1 MLTVEILKQNT
12 KLSGLSDEQLN
23 AIATMSQNDENTVI
37 GARIGELHGQ
47 YDADVLGVSG
57 ITKKSGEKSYDYV
70 KRVLGDYK
78 TKLEASKNLQS
89 QLDAANAQIEE
100 LKAKGPDEAI
110 KQELKDVKIRAEQLK
125 NSLQAK
131 ETEFAT
137 AKANLEKQVMDAHVD
152 YAFKAATA
160 SLKFKDGISDTLKNV
175 ILSAAKNEVLAK
187 GTPELIDDGNGGKR
201 LALRSTDGN
210 LVNNPKNGL
219 APYTIQELVMETS
232 IKDAIST
239 APTRGGGGTGP
250 TPPADPNLPL
260 DLSGAKTQLE
270 ADNMIENYL
279 LTVKG
284 LTRDKVEFGEE
295 SLRLRNEAKVAELP
309 LK

>member
-47 YDADVLGVSG
+47 YDTDVLGISG
-57 ITKKSGEKSYDYV
+57 VTKKSGEKSYDYV

-100 LKAKGPDEAI
+100 LKSKGPDEAI
-110 KQELKDVKIRAEQLK
+110 KQELKDAKTRAEQLK

-160 SLKFKDGISDTLKNV
+160 GLKFKDGISDTLKNV

-187 GTPELIDDGNGGKR
+187 GKPELIDDGNGGKR
-201 LALRSTDGN
+201 LALRGTDGN

-239 APTRGGGGTGP
+239 APNHGGGGTGP
-250 TPPADPNLPL
+250 IPPADPNLPL
-260 DLSGAKTQLE
+260 DLSSAKTQLE

>member
-47 YDADVLGVSG
+47 YDADVLSVSG

-78 TKLEASKNLQS
+78 AKLDASKTLQA
-89 QLDAANAQIEE
+89 QLDAAKAQVEE
-100 LKAKGPDEAI
+100 LKAKGTDEAI
-110 KQELKDVKIRAEQLK
+110 KQELKDAKTRVEQLK
-125 NSLQAK
+125 ASLQAK
-131 ETEFAT
+131 ETEFTT
-137 AKANLEKQVMDAHVD
+137 AKADLEKQVMNAHVD
-152 YAFKAATA
+152 YAFQAATA
-160 SLKFKDGISDTLKNV
+160 GLKFKDGISESLKSV

-187 GTPELIDDGNGGKR
+187 GAPELIDDGKGGKR
-201 LALRSTDGN
+201 LALRGADGN

-232 IKDAIST
+232 LKDAIST
-239 APTRGGGGTGP
+239 APIHGGGGTGP
-250 TPPADPNLPL
+250 TPPTDPNLPL

-284 LTRDKVEFGEE
+284 LTRDKAEFGEE

>member
-57 ITKKSGEKSYDYV
+57 IAKKSGEKSYDYV

-78 TKLEASKNLQS
+78 AKVDASKGLQA
-89 QLDAANAQIEE
+89 QLDAANAKVEE
-100 LKAKGPDEAI
+100 LKAKGTDEAVR
-110 KQELKDVKIRAEQLK
+110 QELKDAKTRVEQLK

-131 ETEFAT
+131 ETELANT
-137 AKANLEKQVMDAHVD
+137 KADLEKQVMTAHVD
-152 YAFKAATA
+152 YAFQAATA
-160 SLKFKDGISDTLKNV
+160 GLKFKEGISDSLKNV
-175 ILSAAKNEVLAK
+175 ILSAAKNEVLTK
-187 GTPELIDDGNGGKR
+187 GTPELIDDGKGGKR
-201 LALRSTDGN
+201 IALRGADGN

-232 IKDAIST
+232 LKDAIST
-239 APTRGGGGTGP
+239 APNHGGGGTGP
-250 TPPADPNLPL
+250 NPPVDPNLPL

-295 SLRLRNEAKVAELP
+295 SLRLRTEAKVAELP

>member
-1 MLTVEILKQNT
+1 MLTVDILKQNT

-47 YDADVLGVSG
+47 YDADVLSVSG
-57 ITKKSGEKSYDYV
+57 IAKKSGEKSYDYV

-78 TKLEASKNLQS
+78 DKLDASKTLQS

-100 LKAKGPDEAI
+100 LKTKGTDEAI
-110 KQELKDVKIRAEQLK
+110 KQELKDAKTRVEQLK
-125 NSLQAK
+125 TSLKAK
-131 ETEFAT
+131 ETEFTT
-137 AKANLEKQVMDAHVD
+137 AKADLEKQVMNAHVD
-152 YAFKAATA
+152 YAFQAAT
-160 SLKFKDGISDTLKNV
+160 SGLKFKDGISESLKSV

-187 GTPELIDDGNGGKR
+187 GTPELIDDGKGGKR
-201 LALRSTDGN
+201 LALRGTDGN

-232 IKDAIST
+232 LKDAIST
-239 APTRGGGGTGP
+239 APVHGGGGTGP

-284 LTRDKVEFGEE
+284 LTRDKAEFGEE

>member
-47 YDADVLGVSG
+47 YDADVLSVSG

-78 TKLEASKNLQS
+78 AKLDASKTLQS
-89 QLDAANAQIEE
+89 QLDAAKAQVEE
-100 LKAKGPDEAI
+100 LKAKGTDEAT
-110 KQELKDVKIRAEQLK
+110 KQELKDAKTRVEQLK
-125 NSLQAK
+125 ASLQAK

-137 AKANLEKQVMDAHVD
+137 AKADLEKQVMNAHVD
-152 YAFKAATA
+152 YAFQAATA
-160 SLKFKDGISDTLKNV
+160 GLKFKDGISESLKSV
-175 ILSAAKNEVLAK
+175 ILSAAKTEVLAK
-187 GTPELIDDGNGGKR
+187 GTPELIDDGKGGKR
-201 LALRSTDGN
+201 LALRGADGN

-232 IKDAIST
+232 LKDAIST
-239 APTRGGGGTGP
+239 APVHGGGGTGP
-250 TPPADPNLPL
+250 TPPTDPNLPL

-284 LTRDKVEFGEE
+284 LTRDKAEFGEE

>member
-1 MLTVEILKQNT
+1 MLTVDILKQNT

-47 YDADVLGVSG
+47 YDADVLSVSG

-78 TKLEASKNLQS
+78 AKLDASKTLQA
-89 QLDAANAQIEE
+89 QLDAAKAQVEE
-100 LKAKGPDEAI
+100 LKVKGPDEAI
-110 KQELKDVKIRAEQLK
+110 KQELKDAKTRVEQLK
-125 NSLQAK
+125 ASLQAK
-131 ETEFAT
+131 ETEFTT
-137 AKANLEKQVMDAHVD
+137 AKADLEKQVMNAHVD
-152 YAFKAATA
+152 YAFQAATA
-160 SLKFKDGISDTLKNV
+160 GLKFKDGISESLKSV

-187 GTPELIDDGNGGKR
+187 GAPELIDDGKGGKR
-201 LALRSTDGN
+201 LALRGADGN

-232 IKDAIST
+232 LKDAIST
-239 APTRGGGGTGP
+239 APVHGGGGTGP
-250 TPPADPNLPL
+250 TPPTDPNLPL

-284 LTRDKVEFGEE
+284 LTRDKAEFGEE

>member
-47 YDADVLGVSG
+47 YDADVLSVSG

-78 TKLEASKNLQS
+78 AKLDASKTLQS
-89 QLDAANAQIEE
+89 QLDAAKAQVEE
-100 LKAKGPDEAI
+100 LKAKGTDEAI
-110 KQELKDVKIRAEQLK
+110 KQELKDAKTRVEQLK
-125 NSLQAK
+125 ASLQAK
-131 ETEFAT
+131 EAEFTT
-137 AKANLEKQVMDAHVD
+137 AKADLEKQVMNAHVD
-152 YAFKAATA
+152 YAFQAATA
-160 SLKFKDGISDTLKNV
+160 GLKFKDGISESLKSV

-187 GTPELIDDGNGGKR
+187 GAPELIDDGKGGKR
-201 LALRSTDGN
+201 LALRGADGN

-232 IKDAIST
+232 LKDAIST
-239 APTRGGGGTGP
+239 APVHGGGGTGP
-250 TPPADPNLPL
+250 TPPTDPNLPL

-284 LTRDKVEFGEE
+284 LTRDKAEFGEE

>member
-57 ITKKSGEKSYDYV
+57 VAKKSGEKSYDYV

-78 TKLEASKNLQS
+78 AKLEASKSLQS
-89 QLDAANAQIEE
+89 QLDAANTQIEE

-110 KQELKDVKIRAEQLK
+110 KQELKDTKARVEQLK
-125 NSLQAK
+125 TSLQAK
-131 ETEFAT
+131 TTEFDT
-137 AKANLEKQVMDAHVD
+137 AKANLEKQVMNAHVD
-152 YAFKAATA
+152 YAFQAATA
-160 SLKFKDGISDTLKNV
+160 GLKFKDGISDTLKDV
-175 ILSAAKNEVLAK
+175 ILNAAKNEVLAK
-187 GTPELIDDGNGGKR
+187 GTPELIDDGKGGKR
-201 LALRSTDGN
+201 IALRGADGN

-232 IKDAIST
+232 IKDAIAT
-239 APTRGGGGTGP
+239 TNNRGGGGTGP
-250 TPPADPNLPL
+250 MPPADPNLPL

-284 LTRDKVEFGEE
+284 LTRDKAEFGDE

-309 LK
+309 IK

>member
-47 YDADVLGVSG
+47 YDADVLSVSG

-78 TKLEASKNLQS
+78 AKLDASKTLQA
-89 QLDAANAQIEE
+89 QLDAAKAQVEE
-100 LKAKGPDEAI
+100 LKAKGTDEAI
-110 KQELKDVKIRAEQLK
+110 KQELKDAKTRVEQLK
-125 NSLQAK
+125 ASLQTK

-137 AKANLEKQVMDAHVD
+137 AKADLEKQVMNAHVD
-152 YAFKAATA
+152 YAFQAATA
-160 SLKFKDGISDTLKNV
+160 GLKFKDGISESLKSV

-187 GTPELIDDGNGGKR
+187 GAPELIDDGKGGKR
-201 LALRSTDGN
+201 LALRGADGN

-232 IKDAIST
+232 LKDAIST
-239 APTRGGGGTGP
+239 APVHGGGGTGP
-250 TPPADPNLPL
+250 TPPTDPNLPL

-279 LTVKG
+279 LTVEG
-284 LTRDKVEFGEE
+284 LTRDKAEFGEE

>member
-1 MLTVEILKQNT
+1 MLTVDILKQNT

-57 ITKKSGEKSYDYV
+57 IAKKSGEKSYDYV
-70 KRVLGDYK
+70 KRVLSDYK
-78 TKLEASKNLQS
+78 AKLDASKTLQA
-89 QLDAANAQIEE
+89 QLDAAKAQVEE
-100 LKAKGPDEAI
+100 LKTKGTDEAI
-110 KQELKDVKIRAEQLK
+110 RQELKDAKTRVEQLK
-125 NSLQAK
+125 ASLQAK
-131 ETEFAT
+131 ETEFTT
-137 AKANLEKQVMDAHVD
+137 AKADLEKQVMNAHVD
-152 YAFKAATA
+152 YAFQAATA
-160 SLKFKDGISDTLKNV
+160 GLKFKDGISEPLKSV
-175 ILSAAKNEVLAK
+175 ILSAAKTEVLAK
-187 GTPELIDDGNGGKR
+187 GTPELIDDGKGGKR
-201 LALRSTDGN
+201 LALRGADGN

-232 IKDAIST
+232 LKDAIST
-239 APTRGGGGTGP
+239 APVHGGGGTGP
-250 TPPADPNLPL
+250 TPHVDPNLPL

-284 LTRDKVEFGEE
+284 LTRDKAEFGNE

>member
-47 YDADVLGVSG
+47 YDADVLGISG
-57 ITKKSGEKSYDYV
+57 ISKKSGEKSYDYV

-78 TKLEASKNLQS
+78 AKLDASKTLQA
-89 QLDAANAQIEE
+89 QLDAAKAQVEE
-100 LKAKGPDEAI
+100 LKAKGTDEAI
-110 KQELKDVKIRAEQLK
+110 KQELKDAKTRVEQLK
-125 NSLQAK
+125 ASLQAK
-131 ETEFAT
+131 ETEFTT
-137 AKANLEKQVMDAHVD
+137 AKADLEKQVMNAHVD
-152 YAFKAATA
+152 YAFQAATA
-160 SLKFKDGISDTLKNV
+160 GLKFKDGISESLKSV

-187 GTPELIDDGNGGKR
+187 GAPELIDDGKGGKR
-201 LALRSTDGN
+201 LALRGADGN

-232 IKDAIST
+232 LKDAIST
-239 APTRGGGGTGP
+239 APVHGGGGTGP
-250 TPPADPNLPL
+250 TPPTDPNLPL

-284 LTRDKVEFGEE
+284 LTRDKAEFGEE
-295 SLRLRNEAKVAELP
+295 PLRLRNEAKVAELP

>member
-47 YDADVLGVSG
+47 YDADVLSVSG

-78 TKLEASKNLQS
+78 AKLDASKTLQS
-89 QLDAANAQIEE
+89 QLDAAKAQVEE
-100 LKAKGPDEAI
+100 LKAKGTDEAT
-110 KQELKDVKIRAEQLK
+110 KQELKDAKTRVEQLK
-125 NSLQAK
+125 ASLQAK

-137 AKANLEKQVMDAHVD
+137 AKADLEKQVMNAHVD
-152 YAFKAATA
+152 YAFQAATA
-160 SLKFKDGISDTLKNV
+160 GLKFKDGISESLKSV
-175 ILSAAKNEVLAK
+175 ILSAAKTEVLAK
-187 GTPELIDDGNGGKR
+187 GTPELIDDGKGGKR
-201 LALRSTDGN
+201 LALRGTDGN

-232 IKDAIST
+232 LKDAIST
-239 APTRGGGGTGP
+239 APVHGGGGTGP
-250 TPPADPNLPL
+250 TPPTDPNLPL

-284 LTRDKVEFGEE
+284 LTRDKAEFGEE

>member
-47 YDADVLGVSG
+47 YDADVLSVSG

-78 TKLEASKNLQS
+78 AKLDASKTLQS
-89 QLDAANAQIEE
+89 QLDAAKAQVEE
-100 LKAKGPDEAI
+100 LKAKGTDEAT
-110 KQELKDVKIRAEQLK
+110 KQELKDAKTRVEQLK
-125 NSLQAK
+125 ASLQAK

-137 AKANLEKQVMDAHVD
+137 AKADLEKQVMNAHVD
-152 YAFKAATA
+152 YAFQAATA
-160 SLKFKDGISDTLKNV
+160 GLKFKDGISESLKSV

-187 GTPELIDDGNGGKR
+187 GAPELIDDGKGGKR
-201 LALRSTDGN
+201 LALRGADGN

-232 IKDAIST
+232 LKDAIST
-239 APTRGGGGTGP
+239 APVHGGGGTGP
-250 TPPADPNLPL
+250 TPPTDPNLPL

-284 LTRDKVEFGEE
+284 LTRDKAEFGEE

>member
-47 YDADVLGVSG
+47 YDADVLSVSG

-78 TKLEASKNLQS
+78 AKLDASKTLQA
-89 QLDAANAQIEE
+89 QLDAAKAQVEE
-100 LKAKGPDEAI
+100 LKAKGTDEAI
-110 KQELKDVKIRAEQLK
+110 KQELKDAKTRVEQLK
-125 NSLQAK
+125 ASLQAK
-131 ETEFAT
+131 ETEFTT
-137 AKANLEKQVMDAHVD
+137 AKADLEKQVMNAHVD
-152 YAFKAATA
+152 YAFQAATA
-160 SLKFKDGISDTLKNV
+160 GLKFKDGISESLKSV
-175 ILSAAKNEVLAK
+175 ILSAAKTEVLAK
-187 GTPELIDDGNGGKR
+187 GAPELIDDGKGGKR
-201 LALRSTDGN
+201 LALRGADGN

-232 IKDAIST
+232 LKDAIST
-239 APTRGGGGTGP
+239 APIHGGGGTGP
-250 TPPADPNLPL
+250 TPPTDPNLPL

-284 LTRDKVEFGEE
+284 LTRDKAEFGEE

>member
-57 ITKKSGEKSYDYV
+57 VAKKSGEKSYDYV

-78 TKLEASKNLQS
+78 AKLEASKNLQS
-89 QLDAANAQIEE
+89 QLDAANTQIEE
-100 LKAKGPDEAI
+100 LKAKGSDEAI
-110 KQELKDVKIRAEQLK
+110 KQELKDTKARVEQLK
-125 NSLQAK
+125 TSLQAK
-131 ETEFAT
+131 TTEFDT
-137 AKANLEKQVMDAHVD
+137 AKANLEKQVMNAHVD
-152 YAFKAATA
+152 YAFQAATA
-160 SLKFKDGISDTLKNV
+160 GLKFKDGISDTLKDV
-175 ILSAAKNEVLAK
+175 ILNAAKNEVLAK
-187 GTPELIDDGNGGKR
+187 GTPELIDDGKGGKR
-201 LALRSTDGN
+201 IALRGADGN
-210 LVNNPKNGL
+210 LVSNPKNGL

-232 IKDAIST
+232 IKDAIT
-239 APTRGGGGTGP
+239 TTNNRGGGGTGP

-284 LTRDKVEFGEE
+284 LTRDKAEFGDE

>member
-47 YDADVLGVSG
+47 YDADVLSVSG

-78 TKLEASKNLQS
+78 AKLDASKTLQA
-89 QLDAANAQIEE
+89 QLDAAKAQVEE
-100 LKAKGPDEAI
+100 LKAKGTDEAI
-110 KQELKDVKIRAEQLK
+110 KQELKDAKTRVEQLK
-125 NSLQAK
+125 ASLQAK
-131 ETEFAT
+131 ETEFTT
-137 AKANLEKQVMDAHVD
+137 AKADLEKQVMNAHVD
-152 YAFKAATA
+152 YAFQAATA
-160 SLKFKDGISDTLKNV
+160 GLKFKDGISESLKSV

-187 GTPELIDDGNGGKR
+187 GAPELIDDGKGGKR
-201 LALRSTDGN
+201 LALRGADGN

-232 IKDAIST
+232 LKDAIST
-239 APTRGGGGTGP
+239 APVHGGGGTGP
-250 TPPADPNLPL
+250 TPPTDPNLPL

-284 LTRDKVEFGEE
+284 LTRDKAEFGEE

>member
-47 YDADVLGVSG
+47 YDTDVLGISG
-57 ITKKSGEKSYDYV
+57 VTKKSGEKSYDYV

-100 LKAKGPDEAI
+100 LKSKGPDETI
-110 KQELKDVKIRAEQLK
+110 KQELKDAKTRAEQLK

-137 AKANLEKQVMDAHVD
+137 AKANLEKQVMTVMAV
-152 YAFKAATA
+152 
-160 SLKFKDGISDTLKNV
+160 SV
-175 ILSAAKNEVLAK
+175 WPSAVL
-187 GTPELIDDGNGGKR
+187 TVTWSTTQRMDSHLIPFRSWLWKR
-201 LALRSTDGN
+201 LLRTQLALLLTMAAAAQVQ
-210 LVNNPKNGL
+210 L
-219 APYTIQELVMETS
+219 
-232 IKDAIST
+232 
-239 APTRGGGGTGP
+239 
-250 TPPADPNLPL
+250 LPL
-260 DLSGAKTQLE
+260 TRICLST
-270 ADNMIENYL
+270 
-279 LTVKG
+279 
-284 LTRDKVEFGEE
+284 
-295 SLRLRNEAKVAELP
+295 
-309 LK
+309 

>member
-57 ITKKSGEKSYDYV
+57 VAKKSGEKSYDYV

-78 TKLEASKNLQS
+78 AKLEASKNLQS
-89 QLDAANAQIEE
+89 QLDAANTQIEE
-100 LKAKGPDEAI
+100 LKAKGSDEAI
-110 KQELKDVKIRAEQLK
+110 KQELKDTKASVEQLK
-125 NSLQAK
+125 TSLRAK
-131 ETEFAT
+131 TTEFDT
-137 AKANLEKQVMDAHVD
+137 AKANLEKQVMNAHVD
-152 YAFKAATA
+152 YAFQAATA
-160 SLKFKDGISDTLKNV
+160 GLKFKDGISDALKDV
-175 ILSAAKNEVLAK
+175 ILNAAKSEVLAK
-187 GTPELIDDGNGGKR
+187 GTPELIDDGKGGKR
-201 LALRSTDGN
+201 IALRGADGN

-232 IKDAIST
+232 IKDAIAT
-239 APTRGGGGTGP
+239 TNNRGGGGTGP

-260 DLSGAKTQLE
+260 D
-270 ADNMIENYL
+270 
-279 LTVKG
+279 
-284 LTRDKVEFGEE
+284 
-295 SLRLRNEAKVAELP
+295 
-309 LK
+309 

>member
-47 YDADVLGVSG
+47 YDADVLSVSG
-57 ITKKSGEKSYDYV
+57 MAKKSGEKSYDYV

-78 TKLEASKNLQS
+78 AKLDASKTLQA
-89 QLDAANAQIEE
+89 QLDAAKAQVEE
-100 LKAKGPDEAI
+100 LKAKGTDEAI
-110 KQELKDVKIRAEQLK
+110 KQELKDAKTRVEQLK
-125 NSLQAK
+125 ASLQTK

-137 AKANLEKQVMDAHVD
+137 AKADLEKQVMNAHVD
-152 YAFKAATA
+152 YAFQAATA
-160 SLKFKDGISDTLKNV
+160 GLKFKDGISESLKSV

-187 GTPELIDDGNGGKR
+187 GAPELIDDGKGGKR
-201 LALRSTDGN
+201 LALRGADGN

-232 IKDAIST
+232 LKDAIST
-239 APTRGGGGTGP
+239 APVHGGGGTGP
-250 TPPADPNLPL
+250 TPPTDPNLPL

-284 LTRDKVEFGEE
+284 LTRDKAEFGEE